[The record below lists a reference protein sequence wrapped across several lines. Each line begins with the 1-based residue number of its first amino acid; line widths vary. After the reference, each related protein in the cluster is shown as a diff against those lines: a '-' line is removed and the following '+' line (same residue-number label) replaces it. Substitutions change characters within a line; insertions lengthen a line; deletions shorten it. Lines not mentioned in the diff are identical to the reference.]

1 MASFFTLQN
10 NNNVYDGANGE
21 SLLSHLGASAADF
34 IPYEP
39 ILLRRRR
46 GDNSNCS
53 YSPLAPSAA
62 SSTSSSS
69 TNRTVPAAASALP
82 PLVPLSQNQRRKR
95 NRRNPPAPPSLPP
108 TVGALVEPAQPQ
120 PGIFPNDDFS
130 GYLLLWMNTYNPLIN
145 SRLDFSVRRNSEF
158 NYGGD
163 FKGWCLGRGIGFSA
177 ACA

>member
-21 SLLSHLGASAADF
+21 SLLSRLGASAADF

-39 ILLRRRR
+39 ILLQKRR
-46 GDNSNCS
+46 GGNSNCS
-53 YSPLAPSAA
+53 YSPLAPSVA

-69 TNRTVPAAASALP
+69 TNHT
-82 PLVPLSQNQRRKR
+82 VPLSRNQRRKQ
-95 NRRNPPAPPSLPP
+95 NRRNPPAPPTLPP
-108 TVGALVEPAQPQ
+108 TVADLVIPAQPQ

-145 SRLDFSVRRNSEF
+145 RLDFSVRRNSKF
-158 NYGGD
+158 NYEGD
-163 FKGWCLGRGIGFSA
+163 FKGWCFDRGFGFSA